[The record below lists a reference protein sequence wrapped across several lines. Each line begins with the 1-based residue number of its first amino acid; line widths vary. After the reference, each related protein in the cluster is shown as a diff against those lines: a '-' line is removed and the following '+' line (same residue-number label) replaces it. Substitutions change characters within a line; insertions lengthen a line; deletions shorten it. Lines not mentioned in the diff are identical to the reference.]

1 MERHLEGFRPVKLS
15 VVLEALPSDE
25 ELAGLF
31 PHPKRTG
38 QSFLTHN
45 GLMILKMQLSGLSQN
60 QIAKQL
66 GLNQSYVN
74 YWAKETMHRLRPE
87 NMPDNLC
94 IDIPALNRLL
104 GMEVPV
110 CKRYSRLSE
119 LLEVMPSDEE
129 LKELYAEKGY
139 AESFME
145 GRYLTHRDLYIVQ
158 QRLAGR
164 TYAAIGRELGVS
176 GGAIR
181 RVILPIYYRLVDTLG
196 IEIDVGKQVFHRKP

>member
-1 MERHLEGFRPVKLS
+1 MEQHLEGFRPVRLS

-25 ELAGLF
+25 ELAVLF
-31 PHPKRTG
+31 PNPKRPG
-38 QSFLTHN
+38 QSYLTHH
-45 GLMILKMQLSGLSQN
+45 GLTILKKKLNGMSQN
-60 QIAKQL
+60 QIAKEL

-74 YWAKETMHRLRPE
+74 YWAGKTIHRLRPE

-110 CKRYSRLSE
+110 CERYSRLSE

-139 AESFME
+139 AERFME

-164 TYAAIGRELGVS
+164 TYVAIGKELGVS
-176 GGAIR
+176 GGAVR
-181 RVILPIYYRLVDTLG
+181 RVILPIYYRLVDALG
-196 IEIDVGKQVFHRKP
+196 IEIDVGQQVFHREP